1 MELLQNPFHILGA
14 TTQDSRQRIIE
25 LAQEANLLSDTDE
38 CDAARDILIHPKKRI
53 TAEVAWLPGF
63 DAFDTDKVL
72 KQLKSPDEQLL
83 HIIEPTHIAL
93 ANILVSGLSRLP
105 VHAADIYVDWILT
118 IAKAAEA
125 INPETVCATFNAD
138 RSSAGFP
145 QISDMITIEEAIQTQ
160 KKHYRTIITV
170 IMEKIDVIERAQMM
184 TTLVEKAIGNQ
195 ISRCP
200 PLIDDL
206 VTSYE
211 YGVKQTLENKQKLI
225 EAQDK
230 QIRDRVNTNS
240 SDTLSSLSSLST
252 TSGYMLTEAVNQLID
267 TVKEWDTIA
276 QPIQLSKRS
285 RGERHN
291 ESFKIAAQCRDIAAG
306 PLLEQKNYD
315 MACKIVNM
323 LQDVFAEV
331 PELLEYIKTFTQD
344 LEQQISF
351 IKQLDMF
358 EKIKT
363 HTEDIKKSVD
373 AYNSDYLLA
382 PLITELIQTIKTWD
396 TSAPVEANRAVVIVV
411 RNIALHLWNKHLKLD
426 EATKIIEILI
436 NIFLN
441 PNKVD
446 NEVAIRLTLDRAT
459 LMQQSYSQRRSKQT
473 RSGDTGCL
481 NQIIFII
488 IALIAALLQAC

>member
-14 TTQDSRQRIIE
+14 TTRDSRQRIIE

-53 TAEVAWLPGF
+53 SAEVAWLPGF

-72 KQLKSPDEQLL
+72 RQLKSPDDQLL
-83 HIIEPTHIAL
+83 HFIDPTHIAL
-93 ANILVSGLSRLP
+93 ANILVSRLSRLP
-105 VHAADIYVDWILT
+105 KPAADTCLDWILA
-118 IAKAAEA
+118 IAKASKA
-125 INPETVCATFNAD
+125 INPETVCTTFNAD

-145 QISDMITIEEAIQTQ
+145 QINDMTTIKEAIYTQ
-160 KKHYRTIITV
+160 KKHYRTVITGV
-170 IMEKIDVIERAQMM
+170 MEKIDVIERAQMM
-184 TTLVEKAIGNQ
+184 TTLVEKSIGNQ
-195 ISRCP
+195 LSRCP

-211 YGVKQTLENKQKLI
+211 NGVKQTLENKQKFI

-230 QIRDRVNTNS
+230 HIRDTVNINFS
-240 SDTLSSLSSLST
+240 EYTLT
-252 TSGYMLTEAVNQLID
+252 QAVNKLID
-267 TVKEWDTIA
+267 AVKEWDTIA

-291 ESFKIAAQCRDIAAG
+291 ESFKIAAQCKDLAAA
-306 PLLEQKNYD
+306 LFLEQKNYD
-315 MACKIVNM
+315 MARKIINM

-331 PELLEYIKTFTQD
+331 PELLEHIKTDAED

-351 IKQLDMF
+351 IKQLDML

-363 HTEDIKKSVD
+363 QTEDIKKVVD
-373 AYNSDYLLA
+373 AYSPDNMLA
-382 PLITELIQTIKTWD
+382 PLITELIQTVKTWD
-396 TSAPVEANRAVVIVV
+396 TSAPVEANSTVAIVV
-411 RNIALHLWNKHLKLD
+411 RNTALHLWNEHLKLD
-426 EATKIIEILI
+426 EATKITEILI
-436 NIFLN
+436 EVFLN

-446 NEVAIRLTLDRAT
+446 SEVANRLTLDRAT
-459 LMQQSYSQRRSKQT
+459 LMKMSSLQRRSEQP

-481 NQIIFII
+481 YQFIFII
-488 IALIAALLQAC
+488 IALIAVLLQGC

>member
-1 MELLQNPFHILGA
+1 MELLQNPFHILSA
-14 TTQDSRQRIIE
+14 TTRDSRQRIIE

-38 CDAARDILIHPKKRI
+38 CDTARDILIHPKKRI
-53 TAEVAWLPGF
+53 DAEVAWLPGF
-63 DAFDTDKVL
+63 DVFDTDKVL

-105 VHAADIYVDWILT
+105 NPTADTCVDWILA

-125 INPETVCATFNAD
+125 IDPETIRTTFNAD

-145 QISDMITIEEAIQTQ
+145 QINDMTTIEEAIHTQ
-160 KKHYRTIITV
+160 KKYYRTIITV
-170 IMEKIDVIERAQMM
+170 VMEKIDVIERTQMM
-184 TTLVEKAIGNQ
+184 TTVVEKAIGNQ

-211 YGVKQTLENKQKLI
+211 YSVKQTLENKQQLI

-230 QIRDRVNTNS
+230 QIRDTFNINFS
-240 SDTLSSLSSLST
+240 EYTLT
-252 TSGYMLTEAVNQLID
+252 QTVDQLID
-267 TVKEWDTIA
+267 TVKAWDTIA

-291 ESFKIAAQCRDIAAG
+291 ESFKIAAQCRDLAAA
-306 PLLEQKNYD
+306 LFLEQKNYD
-315 MACKIVNM
+315 IACKIINM

-331 PELLEYIKTFTQD
+331 PELLEYIKTFAQD
-344 LEQQISF
+344 LEQQVSF

-358 EKIKT
+358 ERIKT
-363 HTEDIKKSVD
+363 QTEDIEKVVD
-373 AYNSDYLLA
+373 AQGSNYLLA
-382 PLITELIQTIKTWD
+382 PLITELIQTVKTWD
-396 TSAPVEANRAVVIVV
+396 TSAPVEANSTVAIVV
-411 RNIALHLWNKHLKLD
+411 RNTALHLWNEHLKLD
-426 EATKIIEILI
+426 EATKITETLIEV
-436 NIFLN
+436 FLN
-441 PNKVD
+441 PSKVD
-446 NEVAIRLTLDRAT
+446 SEVANRLTLDRAT
-459 LMQQSYSQRRSKQT
+459 LMKLSSLQLRSEQPRSEQP

-481 NQIIFII
+481 YQIIFII
-488 IALIAALLQAC
+488 IALIAVLLQGC